1 MTTEGRT
8 LGHPHDVG
16 RDTGNAIG
24 VQIHYHG
31 RHFYAARGRRLSR
44 QGMYLDVRNLT
55 LPVGTEVEL
64 ELEYLG
70 HSRRIEALVI
80 HRSPTRVGVRFIE
93 EQPDLDSGIEAADS
107 DSTEADSLM
116 PPLRLAGVAAIAG
129 TVLTSAHD

>member
-1 MTTEGRT
+1 MTTEGQT
-8 LGHPHDVG
+8 LGHSHDIG
-16 RDTGNAIG
+16 HSSGHETGHDIG

-70 HSRRIEALVI
+70 RPRRIEALVI
-80 HRSPTRVGVRFIE
+80 HRSPSGVGVRFVE
-93 EQPDLDSGIEAADS
+93 EQPDLDAGVAGADL
-107 DSTEADSLM
+107 DSTEADLMM
-116 PPLRLAGVAAIAG
+116 PPPRLAGIAAMAP
-129 TVLTSAHD
+129 AHD